1 MEINNAKK
9 SGPSKIT
16 KADITS
22 NFKLDEQ
29 EGPNKGKPLNASL
42 VNGIL
47 RMTYYESVLQ
57 DSIKA
62 NIVYGDVGNAVEG
75 KSAIEGLPIVG
86 TEDFRLE
93 FEDNSENKIKVD
105 MNVNTVTPIYEDS
118 QKNVVSM
125 ELVSEEFLLNEMG
138 ETRLRSRFNG
148 KVSEHIKQILEKN
161 LKTEKKLHIEDALN
175 EYNFI
180 GNGRK
185 PYYMMNLLSKQGIPI
200 DYDKRS
206 AGFLFFETSEG
217 FHFKSL
223 EGLFNQKQ
231 KKSYIFNNSTDI
243 QGTPAG
249 YDGKILK
256 YQSNAT
262 LNVQSKMNMG
272 AYKTKIVLFNAY
284 NCEYVTETHSAYDK
298 EDAIESVGKGLPKFN
313 TKFDGE
319 NKNEFT
325 RTTLYMVDS
334 GCLPQGV
341 TEDQIK
347 ANTADNFQAVLTLNQ
362 SIRRY
367 NQLFGGMM
375 EITIAGD
382 FSLHA
387 GDVIFVDIF
396 SVQAE
401 KDDTVNRESGGLYI
415 IADLCHF
422 VNADGAY
429 TKLNL
434 ARDSFGR
441 KGNHTTRV

>member
-138 ETRLRSRFNG
+138 DTRLRSRFNG

-161 LKTEKKLHIEDALN
+161 LKTEKELHIEDALN

-185 PYYMMNLLSKQGIPI
+185 PYYLSLIHI
-200 DYDKRS
+200 
-206 AGFLFFETSEG
+206 
-217 FHFKSL
+217 
-223 EGLFNQKQ
+223 
-231 KKSYIFNNSTDI
+231 
-243 QGTPAG
+243 
-249 YDGKILK
+249 
-256 YQSNAT
+256 
-262 LNVQSKMNMG
+262 
-272 AYKTKIVLFNAY
+272 
-284 NCEYVTETHSAYDK
+284 
-298 EDAIESVGKGLPKFN
+298 
-313 TKFDGE
+313 
-319 NKNEFT
+319 
-325 RTTLYMVDS
+325 
-334 GCLPQGV
+334 
-341 TEDQIK
+341 
-347 ANTADNFQAVLTLNQ
+347 
-362 SIRRY
+362 
-367 NQLFGGMM
+367 
-375 EITIAGD
+375 
-382 FSLHA
+382 
-387 GDVIFVDIF
+387 
-396 SVQAE
+396 
-401 KDDTVNRESGGLYI
+401 
-415 IADLCHF
+415 
-422 VNADGAY
+422 
-429 TKLNL
+429 
-434 ARDSFGR
+434 
-441 KGNHTTRV
+441 